1 MMFDYA
7 FNPNLNKNPDW
18 SEFEFLNN
26 SDMLEFHK
34 SLAGYKPTPLKSLP
48 KLAAK
53 LGLKEILVKDESER
67 FGIKAFKALGASY
80 AIYRYLKGVY
90 EAKFDD
96 EFTPASFKDKQALAK
111 LGAITFT
118 AATDGNHGR
127 AVAWTANRLKQKA
140 VIYMPSNTAQSRI
153 ENIESENAKVVLVA
167 GSFDD
172 CVAQCA
178 KDAKANG
185 WVEIADTAY
194 PGYMEIPKYIMLGYS
209 SILYELEPSPNKPKK
224 PDLDFVFAPA
234 GVGGIAAAI
243 TSYYVKHY
251 QENGPKIICVEPSDS
266 DCYLASIKA
275 NTGKPIS
282 SGGAMETM
290 MVGLACDIPSLVAWP
305 IIKDGIDFFMNCPD
319 QYAIEAMRAYHAE
332 GITSGE
338 SGSAGLAALLALFD
352 GKEAA
357 AVRQEL
363 GMNADSRILLINTE
377 GDTDPINY
385 KKIIES

>member
-1 MMFDYA
+1 MFDYA

-18 SEFEFLNN
+18 SEFEFLNS

-34 SLAGYKPTPLKSLP
+34 TLDGYQPTPLRSLP
-48 KLAAK
+48 KLAK
-53 LGLKEILVKDESER
+53 RLGVKEILVKDESQR

-80 AIYRYLKGVY
+80 AIYRYLKNVY
-90 EAKFDD
+90 EAEFDD
-96 EFTPASFKDKQALAK
+96 EFSPASFKDPKALKK
-111 LGAITFT
+111 LGAVTFT

-140 VIYMPSNTAQSRI
+140 VIYMPAKTAQSRI
-153 ENIESENAKVVLVA
+153 ENIEGENAKVILVE

-178 KDAKANG
+178 KDAKANN

-209 SILYELEPSPNKPKK
+209 SILYELEPKPNKPKT
-224 PDLDFVFAPA
+224 PDIDFVFAPA
-234 GVGGIAAAI
+234 GVGGVAAAI
-243 TSYYVKHY
+243 ASYYVKHY
-251 QENGPKIICVEPSDS
+251 KEQGPKIICVEPTDS
-266 DCYLASIKA
+266 DCYLASIKE

-319 QYAIEAMRAYHAE
+319 NYAIEAMRAYYAE

-338 SGSAGLAALLALFD
+338 SGAAGLAALLALFD
-352 GKEAA
+352 GSGSTKI
-357 AVRQEL
+357 RQEL
-363 GMNADSRILLINTE
+363 GMDKNSRILLINTE

-385 KKIIES
+385 KKVIES